1 MSIYNISIFDL
12 CGCHVARIVRDLP
25 RLVVYSS
32 TVTRPKDHLEAFDTC
47 HVRDTD
53 IQAESDEVKARGVS
67 VEGSCDLEFVS

>member
-12 CGCHVARIVRDLP
+12 CGCYVARIVRDLP

-32 TVTRPKDHLEAFDTC
+32 AVTRPKTHFEDFDTC

-53 IQAESDEVKARGVS
+53 IKAESDEVKARGVS